1 MAKTVANTTKQE
13 KFPDFTFFSCWY
25 KIRNMQQNKMRI
37 VALRV
42 LLHSLVYK
50 EESTDMRKS
59 ILPVGGK
66 FMEHITLFTD
76 ILPEEQERMRVCFHA
91 REMTFRN
98 GETIMEY
105 SSSMKK
111 IGLILYGRAVL
122 NCCDAEGNQ
131 HIIDELNKDAVF
143 GEPFLLPTDSQ
154 HYYIC
159 ATEETR
165 VMFIDYEHVIKRCEQ
180 ACHHH
185 SQMVSN
191 LLQLTA
197 IQSRQQNERIYMLSR
212 SSTRKKLMAYLNALS
227 TEKHSKD
234 LKLPMSYTALAQYLS
249 VDRSA
254 MTRELKNLEEEGIIK
269 KSGKQIHII

>member
-1 MAKTVANTTKQE
+1 
-13 KFPDFTFFSCWY
+13 
-25 KIRNMQQNKMRI
+25 
-37 VALRV
+37 
-42 LLHSLVYK
+42 
-50 EESTDMRKS
+50 
-59 ILPVGGK
+59 
-66 FMEHITLFTD
+66 MEHITLFTD

-154 HYYIC
+154 HYYVC

-212 SSTRKKLMAYLNALS
+212 SSTRKKLMAYLHSLAA
-227 TEKHSKD
+227 EKNTGKF
-234 LKLPMSYTALAQYLS
+234 KLPMSYTALAQYLS

-254 MTRELKNLEEEGIIK
+254 MMREIKNLSDEGVLK
-269 KSGKQIHII
+269 RDGRNVELLK

>member
-1 MAKTVANTTKQE
+1 
-13 KFPDFTFFSCWY
+13 
-25 KIRNMQQNKMRI
+25 
-37 VALRV
+37 
-42 LLHSLVYK
+42 
-50 EESTDMRKS
+50 
-59 ILPVGGK
+59 
-66 FMEHITLFTD
+66 MEHITLFTD
-76 ILPEEQERMRVCFHA
+76 ILPEEQERMRICFHA

-111 IGLILYGRAVL
+111 IGLILYGRAIL
-122 NCCDAEGNQ
+122 YCCDTEGNQ
-131 HIIDELNKDAVF
+131 
-143 GEPFLLPTDSQ
+143 
-154 HYYIC
+154 YYVC
-159 ATEETR
+159 AAEETKI
-165 VMFIDYEHVIKRCEQ
+165 MFIDYEHVIKRCDQ
-180 ACHHH
+180 ACYHH

-254 MTRELKNLEEEGIIK
+254 MTRELKNLEMEGIIEK
-269 KSGKQIHII
+269 NGKQIHIN

>member
-1 MAKTVANTTKQE
+1 MTVFCLFLNFDKNIT
-13 KFPDFTFFSCWY
+13 DFTDKNCCKYNKTGEIFQTLHFFCADIKSETCT
-25 KIRNMQQNKMRI
+25 
-37 VALRV
+37 VHLAG
-42 LLHSLVYK
+42 
-50 EESTDMRKS
+50 EEGRKN
-59 ILPVGGK
+59 
-66 FMEHITLFTD
+66 MEHITLFTD
-76 ILPEEQERMRVCFHA
+76 ILPEEQERMRVCFKV
-91 REMTFRN
+91 REAVFQN

-105 SSSMKK
+105 SGSMKK
-111 IGLILYGRAVL
+111 IGLIQEGRAVL
-122 NCCDAEGNQ
+122 YCCDEDGNEYV
-131 HIIDELNKDAVF
+131 IDELNKDSVF
-143 GEPFLLPTDSQ
+143 GELFLLPSDSQ
-154 HYYIC
+154 HYYVC
-159 ATEETR
+159 AATETR
-165 VMFIDYEHVIKRCEQ
+165 VMFIDYEHVIKRCEN

-191 LLQLTA
+191 LLQMTA
-197 IQSRQQNERIYMLSR
+197 LHSRQQTDRIYMLSR

>member
-1 MAKTVANTTKQE
+1 
-13 KFPDFTFFSCWY
+13 
-25 KIRNMQQNKMRI
+25 
-37 VALRV
+37 
-42 LLHSLVYK
+42 
-50 EESTDMRKS
+50 
-59 ILPVGGK
+59 
-66 FMEHITLFTD
+66 MEHITLFTD
-76 ILPEEQERMRVCFHA
+76 ILPEEQERMRVCFP
-91 REMTFRN
+91 RKRDDIPEWRN
-98 GETIMEY
+98 DYGIFQFHE
-105 SSSMKK
+105 K

-131 HIIDELNKDAVF
+131 HLIDELNKDAVF

-154 HYYIC
+154 HYYVC

-227 TEKHSKD
+227 TEKHRKD

-254 MTRELKNLEEEGIIK
+254 MTRT
-269 KSGKQIHII
+269 

>member
-1 MAKTVANTTKQE
+1 
-13 KFPDFTFFSCWY
+13 
-25 KIRNMQQNKMRI
+25 
-37 VALRV
+37 
-42 LLHSLVYK
+42 
-50 EESTDMRKS
+50 
-59 ILPVGGK
+59 
-66 FMEHITLFTD
+66 MEHITLFTD
-76 ILPEEQERMRVCFHA
+76 ILPEEQERMRVCFKV
-91 REMTFRN
+91 REKVFQN

-111 IGLILYGRAVL
+111 IGLIQEGRAVL
-122 NCCDAEGNQ
+122 YCCDEDGNEYV
-131 HIIDELNKDAVF
+131 IDELNKDSVF
-143 GEPFLLPTDSQ
+143 GEPFLLSSDSQ
-154 HYYIC
+154 HYYVC
-159 ATEETR
+159 ATT
-165 VMFIDYEHVIKRCEQ
+165 VTKVLFIDYEHVIKRCEN

-254 MTRELKNLEEEGIIK
+254 MTRELKNLEMEGIIEK
-269 KSGKQIHII
+269 NGKQIHIN